1 MLAVILRII
10 LSLWRR
16 PRITLHE
23 DPSFDIPEVPV
34 ELLRSA
40 DQRIALLR
48 TGAPRN
54 AIVAA
59 WLDLETSVAATGL
72 PRDPAETSTEFTE
85 RVIGTW
91 DVDRLRLGDLAALY
105 REARF
110 SVHELGEAHRERALL
125 DLETLHADLAR
136 VAHVVRTPPSG
147 GRGRRR
153 YDVTQPDGI
162 PTTRREA
169 KAASR
174 EESSTAGPPRWGPR
188 ELMEALKPWKRR
200 IVGAARQLGRHR
212 GRDGGVRGSPN
223 VPVLL
228 AVLLA
233 LAALLWHV
241 VDHADSQHLTSWPLV
256 DGELVGQGRG
266 NDFRVTNLAGTAG
279 CGQPRQG
286 GPRDARARPPP
297 PAAGADP

>member
-1 MLAVILRII
+1 VLVAVACGTVAMAALVVAAVARPVALLSRPQSAVPIPPVPTVPESLIPTPTATSTGTQAEFTPSDPSPFLVALVQIMLVLAALIVLAVIIRVV

-59 WLDLETSVAATGL
+59 WLDLESSVAATGL

-125 DLETLHADLAR
+125 DLEALHADLAR
-136 VAHVVRTPPSG
+136 VAHVVRTPHG
-147 GRGRRR
+147 G
-153 YDVTQPDGI
+153 
-162 PTTRREA
+162 
-169 KAASR
+169 
-174 EESSTAGPPRWGPR
+174 
-188 ELMEALKPWKRR
+188 
-200 IVGAARQLGRHR
+200 GADR
-212 GRDGGVRGSPN
+212 GGV
-223 VPVLL
+223 
-228 AVLLA
+228 
-233 LAALLWHV
+233 
-241 VDHADSQHLTSWPLV
+241 T
-256 DGELVGQGRG
+256 
-266 NDFRVTNLAGTAG
+266 
-279 CGQPRQG
+279 
-286 GPRDARARPPP
+286 
-297 PAAGADP
+297 

>member
-1 MLAVILRII
+1 MSRRGVLVAVACGIVVMAALVVAAVARPVALLSRPESSVPLPPVPTAPQSLMPTPTASSSGTEGEFTASDPSPFLVALVQIMLVLAALIVLAVILRII

-85 RVIGTW
+85 RVIGAW

-125 DLETLHADLAR
+125 DLETLHTDLAR

-147 GRGRRR
+147 
-153 YDVTQPDGI
+153 
-162 PTTRREA
+162 A
-169 KAASR
+169 
-174 EESSTAGPPRWGPR
+174 
-188 ELMEALKPWKRR
+188 
-200 IVGAARQLGRHR
+200 
-212 GRDGGVRGSPN
+212 
-223 VPVLL
+223 
-228 AVLLA
+228 
-233 LAALLWHV
+233 
-241 VDHADSQHLTSWPLV
+241 
-256 DGELVGQGRG
+256 
-266 NDFRVTNLAGTAG
+266 
-279 CGQPRQG
+279 
-286 GPRDARARPPP
+286 
-297 PAAGADP
+297 AAGGGTT